1 MIHPTVTGSV
11 AGIVKIWD
19 LSSLLRPGISVSPL
33 RKINMKGILH
43 YPIKVTGD
51 VKRRNNLKK
60 SIPCQHIYQCTYT
73 DLVIIAKYE
82 GKKKKDKLKL
92 VEVKWN

>member
-1 MIHPTVTGSV
+1 MSWTATKTAITSIYMNDTMIVTGSV

-51 VKRRNNLKK
+51 VKRRNNLK
-60 SIPCQHIYQCTYT
+60 
-73 DLVIIAKYE
+73 
-82 GKKKKDKLKL
+82 
-92 VEVKWN
+92 